1 MRACGACKSRP
12 KAKPERGWAVGA
24 SLNQHLHRAPGTGR
38 LGSLP
43 KKDTKSRA
51 APSDGASTPHQS
63 RGLMPEGTTP
73 P

>member
-43 KKDTKSRA
+43 KRVTKSRA
-51 APSDGASTPHQS
+51 APSDGASEPCTNA
-63 RGLMPEGTTP
+63 GG
-73 P
+73 